1 MRSSRHPR
9 PAGRVAAGAVAAAIA
24 LLCLPAT
31 GAARPDDEVRPRS
44 LHLSVSAEGTRGY
57 SIRIDTLGHRRVIL
71 TAEKGGQVATYR
83 VNGSVSRRH
92 VRADFG
98 RFGRVSLRFRGSPRP
113 FGFERRARR
122 GSDRNAPRRDRRCT
136 GRPSR
141 REVGSFKGVLEF
153 EGQRGFTRVATGEAA
168 GEVRRFYR
176 RVCERKRP
184 ARRRGQGAGSE
195 PFALRLFIA
204 RDRERRALTRF
215 EALGFEASSAIP
227 LPPGLLP
234 ALVSVERNERVGR
247 VRVSRS
253 TFLIT
258 EPGAVTISRRGVRPA
273 RVRIAPPRPFA
284 GAGAYRGPTEGTP
297 DSWTGS
303 LRVRLAG
310 SGELPLTG
318 PEFETVICRIATTR
332 SSDPCVRR
340 AEASSLAL
348 LRAAAPT
355 PSPSPRPGSPR

>member
-1 MRSSRHPR
+1 MEASGRRR
-9 PAGRVAAGAVAAAIA
+9 RAKRAGTWMAIAAVA
-24 LLCLPAT
+24 LLCAPAT
-31 GAARPDDEVRPRS
+31 GAARPGDEVRPRS
-44 LHLSVSAEGTRGY
+44 LHLSVFSEGTRGY

-71 TAEKGGQVATYR
+71 TTEKGGQLATYR

-92 VRADFG
+92 VKADFG

-113 FGFERRARR
+113 FGFARRARR
-122 GSDRNAPRRDRRCT
+122 GSDRKVPRRDRRCI

-141 REVGSFKGVLEF
+141 REIGRFRGVLEF
-153 EGQRGFTRVATGEAA
+153 EGQRGFTRVATGEAT

-176 RVCERKRP
+176 RVCKKQRP
-184 ARRRGQGAGSE
+184 ARRQGRGARSE
-195 PFALRLFIA
+195 PFVMKLFIA
-204 RDRERRALTRF
+204 RDREGRALTHF
-215 EALGFEASSAIP
+215 AALGFETSPAIP

-247 VRVSRS
+247 VWSSRS

-273 RVRIAPPRPFA
+273 RARIAPPRPFA
-284 GAGAYRGPTEGTP
+284 GIGTYKGPTKGTRG
-297 DSWTGS
+297 SWTGS

-310 SGELPLTG
+310 SGALPLTG
-318 PEFETVICRIATTR
+318 PDFETFVCRIATIR
-332 SSDPCVRR
+332 PSHPCVRR
-340 AEASSLAL
+340 VKASSLAL

>member
-1 MRSSRHPR
+1 MEARGR
-9 PAGRVAAGAVAAAIA
+9 PGRARRAGTWMAIAAVA
-24 LLCLPAT
+24 LLCAPAT
-31 GAARPDDEVRPRS
+31 GAARPGDEVRPRS
-44 LHLSVSAEGTRGY
+44 LHLSVFAEGTRGY
-57 SIRIDTLGHRRVIL
+57 SVRIDTLGHRRVIL

-83 VNGSVSRRH
+83 VRGSVSRRH
-92 VRADFG
+92 VKADFG

-113 FGFERRARR
+113 FGFARKARR
-122 GSDRNAPRRDRRCT
+122 GSKRKVPRRDRRCV

-141 REVGSFKGVLEF
+141 REVGRFKGVLEF
-153 EGQRGFTRVATGEAA
+153 EGQRGFTRVATGEAT

-176 RVCERKRP
+176 RVCKKKRL
-184 ARRRGQGAGSE
+184 ARRQGRGARSE

-215 EALGFEASSAIP
+215 EALGFESSPAIP
-227 LPPGLLP
+227 LPPGILP
-234 ALVSVERNERVGR
+234 ALVSAERKERVGR

-258 EPGAVTISRRGVRPA
+258 EPGAVVISRHGVKPA
-273 RVRIAPPRPFA
+273 RVRIAPPSPFA
-284 GAGAYRGPTEGTP
+284 GVGSYKGPTKRLPGL
-297 DSWTGS
+297 WTGS

-310 SGELPLTG
+310 AGALPLTG
-318 PEFETVICRIATTR
+318 PDFETLLCRVAGDR
-332 SSDPCVRR
+332 PSDPCLRR